1 MAVLI
6 NKSLGSVNIFSFG
19 LTLLVFF
26 SYLGTDIGICKKQCH
41 QRKYLVQ
48 PKNTSSLGTLY

>member
-6 NKSLGSVNIFSFG
+6 NKSLGSFNIFSFG

-26 SYLGTDIGICKKQCH
+26 GYLGTDIGICENQSKK
-41 QRKYLVQ
+41 
-48 PKNTSSLGTLY
+48 TSSLGTRY